1 MGMIEVKKD
10 FSRKEL
16 LWFGPLFAIF
26 VGIIGWILIQKFAL
40 HQVAY
45 WLWAIAGAFTV
56 LYYLIPRIRRPA
68 YTGWIY
74 AVMPIGWIISHLLLA
89 TIYYFLLTPI
99 GILMR
104 LFRYDPM
111 QRKFDRSRKSYWIAR
126 EKKRP
131 PASYFKQY

>member
-10 FSRKEL
+10 FSRREL

-26 VGIIGWILIQKFAL
+26 FGIIGWILIQKWA
-40 HQVAY
+40 AY
-45 WLWAIAGAFTV
+45 QAAYGLWAVTAGLIL
-56 LYYLIPRIRRPA
+56 LYYSIPPLRRPVYRA
-68 YTGWIY
+68 WIY
-74 AVMPIGWIISHLLLA
+74 AVLPIGWVVSHLLLA

-104 LFRYDPM
+104 LFGYDPL
-111 QRKFDRSRKSYWIAR
+111 QRKFDRSRKSYWVAR
-126 EKKRP
+126 ETKRD